1 MSYAHV
7 QIKLGYYLPFNQ
19 SLVVDEIKISKKDY
33 TKSPTLFPTVMWQL
47 EIVTLN
53 SDLVLIKRMIYC
65 LTWTFTRHTLE
76 HIQCLR

>member
-1 MSYAHV
+1 MSYEHV

-19 SLVVDEIKISKKDY
+19 SLVVDEIKISKKAY
-33 TKSPTLFPTVMWQL
+33 TKSQTLFPTVMWQL